1 MLDETDQPFP
11 ADLVEGSGHRL
22 PITTVIFRTQ

>member
-1 MLDETDQPFP
+1 MLDEMDQPFP

-22 PITTVIFRTQ
+22 PITVIFRSR